1 MFCTLMLQKTSQKV
15 PYVLLEKAAVLT
27 VNYEIFWRQMAE
39 CQCLKGEQFPF
50 QLADR
55 IKLSNVLGDMGAV
68 ILQCNVKNMVFLN
81 MIAEKKLAKNMNFF
95 AMVNKE
101 SIGFFLTF
109 GKLNEVNGLLES
121 WPRTWEVILR
131 QYQVPEIAKYS
142 LECAEYMHV
151 LYKKTKLCTSKK

>member
-1 MFCTLMLQKTSQKV
+1 
-15 PYVLLEKAAVLT
+15 
-27 VNYEIFWRQMAE
+27 
-39 CQCLKGEQFPF
+39 
-50 QLADR
+50 
-55 IKLSNVLGDMGAV
+55 MGAV

-121 WPRTWEVILR
+121 WPRTWEVILC
-131 QYQVPEIAKYS
+131 Q
-142 LECAEYMHV
+142 H
-151 LYKKTKLCTSKK
+151 